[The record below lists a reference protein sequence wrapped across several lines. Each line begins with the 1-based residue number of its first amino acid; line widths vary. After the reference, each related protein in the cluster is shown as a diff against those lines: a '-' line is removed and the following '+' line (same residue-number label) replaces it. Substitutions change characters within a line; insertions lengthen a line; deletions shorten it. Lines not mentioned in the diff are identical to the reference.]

1 MTNHGT
7 RTTLPFHKIAVRE
20 PSPSALPTTERE
32 ASHTA
37 TTNNTAPAASPERA
51 SATGAN
57 RRTL

>member
-1 MTNHGT
+1 MAN
-7 RTTLPFHKIAVRE
+7 KIAVWD
-20 PSPSALPTTERE
+20 PSSSALPTIERE

-57 RRTL
+57 RRTV

>member
-1 MTNHGT
+1 MASWS
-7 RTTLPFHKIAVRE
+7 HKIVVWE
-20 PSPSALPTTERE
+20 PSSSALPTNRRE

-57 RRTL
+57 RRTF